1 MMDCGRSAG
10 GNLRRPSAAVLYR
23 EGTEAAR
30 ISYGR
35 RPTVPGHV
43 PGVSSS
49 PQMELTS
56 TCADLASFHARARL
70 PDVAEVPDTTRP
82 CKRRSPVRSRYAPL
96 ESCSFTSGRVAARA
110 AAQRVHV
117 QCNNRRRAPPAGLF
131 RGHAADADSGAADP
145 GVAAVAF
152 GAVLRP
158 KTSRTGS
165 QLAVGEPVA

>member
-1 MMDCGRSAG
+1 MRWGHSPEPLGRAAG
-10 GNLRRPSAAVLYR
+10 SLDLGSRFP
-23 EGTEAAR
+23 
-30 ISYGR
+30 
-35 RPTVPGHV
+35 PGHV

-49 PQMELTS
+49 PQME
-56 TCADLASFHARARL
+56 ADQCVCRSCLVSRARDYQMSLKSQTPPGLASGGHRFDPGTLH
-70 PDVAEVPDTTRP
+70 
-82 CKRRSPVRSRYAPL
+82 L
-96 ESCSFTSGRVAARA
+96 ESCRFTSGRVAARA

-117 QCNNRRRAPPAGLF
+117 QCNDRRRAPAAGLF